1 MVCWKLDDFIN
12 TFWLHLTFIENRL
25 QKLLLLIC
33 FFGRLTFMVAIGNN
47 NESSNWSRPYCNE
60 TLSNFKESKK
70 KDNAYCTACSKQG
83 FWPNN
88 DRVSFKSL
96 RSIDQL
102 IKCMYFCW
110 REQYYTQKQGVHI
123 SILPKS
129 LKVGFF
135 SESAMCFSHCQNKYS
150 KSLSWTWNLNFP
162 PITVDNLFK
171 FQAQDSD
178 LEYLFWQCEK
188 YGESKIHRTFWKKS
202 TFNLKPH

>member
-1 MVCWKLDDFIN
+1 MLQKYLPFKYLNQLPVAKKTVSLGASQQMFRPFL
-12 TFWLHLTFIENRL
+12 FWRGFRTSKLHLAFIENRL

-96 RSIDQL
+96 RSINQL

-110 REQYYTQKQGVHI
+110 REQYYTQIQGVHI

-135 SESAMCFSHCQNKYS
+135 SEKNPP
-150 KSLSWTWNLNFP
+150 LIWNH
-162 PITVDNLFK
+162 ISGQHFK
-171 FQAQDSD
+171 NS
-178 LEYLFWQCEK
+178 Y
-188 YGESKIHRTFWKKS
+188 R
-202 TFNLKPH
+202 